1 MTDDDINSES
11 RAHFWSCHHLCRN
24 PIAQMLSL
32 VAAALL
38 LPCVLSSPVP
48 SADLNALQ
56 SSHEASL
63 KDSLPDDA
71 EFDTN
76 EVDGVDMGDMFEAES
91 EAGGVQIHIG
101 EHMTPKEYEAAVVKL
116 QQSSAGSSSGSE
128 YSSGTIGNVR
138 QDCEACISA
147 QHGSI
152 TAHSVRPRD
161 DTLHFPDSLDHARVA
176 DAPPSRFG

>member
-56 SSHEASL
+56 SSHETSL

-91 EAGGVQIHIG
+91 EADGVQIHIG

-147 QHGSI
+147 QHGSVAENGWLLR
-152 TAHSVRPRD
+152 TGWLPR
-161 DTLHFPDSLDHARVA
+161 TGWLLRS
-176 DAPPSRFG
+176 